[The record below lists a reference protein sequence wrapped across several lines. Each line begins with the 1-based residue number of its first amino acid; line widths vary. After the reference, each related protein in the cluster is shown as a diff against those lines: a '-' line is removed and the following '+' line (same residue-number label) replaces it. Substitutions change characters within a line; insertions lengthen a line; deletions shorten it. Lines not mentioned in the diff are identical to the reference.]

1 MSDSSFI
8 ILHSS
13 LKPMFRKLIL
23 PIFLLC
29 NLFQLIACNGNAK
42 QAPAT
47 QSGENTEQT
56 GYQTDDQTAPK
67 AKKKKGNR
75 PNDNAS
81 VMPNASNGIP
91 QKVYKVLEYVRANND
106 AMPGYVGGR
115 NFQNRERQ
123 LEAKDAS
130 GQKIKYQEWDVN
142 PKRNGVNRG
151 TERLITGSDGRAW
164 FTNNHYASFTE
175 VK

>member
-1 MSDSSFI
+1 M
-8 ILHSS
+8 
-13 LKPMFRKLIL
+13 
-23 PIFLLC
+23 
-29 NLFQLIACNGNAK
+29 IACNGNAK
-42 QAPAT
+42 QVPAT

-56 GYQTDDQTAPK
+56 GYQTDDQTSPK

-75 PNDNAS
+75 QNDNAS
-81 VMPNASNGIP
+81 VMPNATNGIP

-123 LEAKDAS
+123 LETNDAS
-130 GQKIKYQEWDVN
+130 GKKIKYQEWDVN

-175 VK
+175 VR